1 MFLYLK
7 IQNRLMSDIVVK
19 EQPPLAIEEKP
30 FHKMQIFKVE
40 NVTKGRYIGAM
51 VTHHP
56 ESMEGIAQLAK
67 DNKVKT
73 IILEDSPG
81 LMDVLQGRKTIES
94 NIKDVFKVD
103 LERNPEAVNIPR
115 IASYKRRCEILLELK
130 EQDPELKVI
139 VIDPYYDKQA
149 VGPKGETY
157 ADRMSLNEGIDE
169 NMKRVTTAIEIKDF
183 EGAVENMK
191 AVAKDTAKQ
200 IEISEEMRA
209 TAIAK
214 ENYRGNVLIESG
226 EGHVRLSSNLEANV
240 KDRSI
245 SVVSANK
252 EIIEKVFKE
261 DKNIYPQLLQL
272 AHQYIEKGEA
282 VEKDVADLLAAR
294 ACAAVAIFTQELSK
308 LLKEKKTMS
317 AEKDYQIIKAANE
330 LSLEDSKKI
339 VLG

>member
-1 MFLYLK
+1 
-7 IQNRLMSDIVVK
+7 MSDIAVK

-30 FHKMQIFKVE
+30 FHQIQIIKVE

-56 ESMEGIAQLAK
+56 ESMEGMAQLAK

-81 LMDVLQGRKTIES
+81 LMDVIEGKKTIKS
-94 NIKDVFKVD
+94 NMNELFKVD
-103 LERNPEAVNIPR
+103 LDKNPELLNIPR
-115 IASYKRRCEILLELK
+115 LASYQRRCEILLELK
-130 EQDPELKVI
+130 QQEPELRII

-157 ADRMSLNEGIDE
+157 ADRMKLNERINE
-169 NMKRVTTAIEIKDF
+169 NMRRVTTAVEIKDF
-183 EGAVENMK
+183 EGAVESMK

-200 IEISEEMRA
+200 IVIGDEMRA

-214 ENYRGNVLIESG
+214 ENPRGNVLIESG
-226 EGHVRLSSNLEANV
+226 EGHVRLSKNLEANA
-240 KDRSI
+240 KDRDV
-245 SVVSANK
+245 SVMSANK
-252 EIIEKVFKE
+252 EIIGKVFKE
-261 DKNIYPQLLQL
+261 DKNVQPQLLQL

-294 ACAAVAIFTQELSK
+294 ACAAAEMFSQELNK
-308 LLKEKKTMS
+308 LLKEKKTMT

-339 VLG
+339 VMG